1 MLRSVFKAKH
11 PMADGS
17 TISAAHIGLEAV
29 SLEYPAGPLVRR
41 SLKSLLF
48 KPFGIQEQHAP
59 VRTVRALDRISF
71 DVQQGERLGI
81 IGRNGSG
88 KSSFLRLVA
97 GIYPPSEG
105 VVSVY
110 GRLQGM
116 FDISLG
122 FESEATGRENI
133 IYRGLVM
140 GLSAAE
146 IESRSAEII
155 AFADIGDFIDYPV
168 RVYSSGMAVRLAF
181 AISTYLQGDILL
193 IDEILGAGDASFQAK
208 AAARMTNLFES
219 ASIVVLVSHDMATI
233 QRICSRCIWLDKGQV
248 IADGDPMRITS
259 EYLRA
264 QT

>member
-1 MLRSVFKAKH
+1 M
-11 PMADGS
+11 
-17 TISAAHIGLEAV
+17 SAAHIGLDGV
-29 SLEYPAGPLVRR
+29 SLDYPSGPLVQR

-48 KPFGIQEQHAP
+48 KPFGISEAKAP
-59 VRTVRALDRISF
+59 VRTVRALDQVSF
-71 DVQQGERLGI
+71 EIRHGERIGI
-81 IGRNGSG
+81 VGRNGSG

-105 VVSVY
+105 IVSVY
-110 GRLQGM
+110 GRIQGM

-122 FESEATGRENI
+122 FEGEATGRENI

-140 GLSAAE
+140 GLSALE
-146 IESRSAEII
+146 IQSRSADII

-208 AAARMTNLFES
+208 AAARMANLLDS

-233 QRICSRCIWLDKGQV
+233 RRVCSRCIWLDNGRV
-248 IADGDPMRITS
+248 LADGDPDRVTEQYIS
-259 EYLRA
+259 A